1 LQGNM
6 DACLLSAVQKPES
19 MLHSVLM
26 SL

>member
-1 LQGNM
+1 M